1 MFSKYSKEQLQA
13 AVAALKNYK
22 EGSFIRHEWE
32 ELVSRLYHINDPA
45 IRAKMVG
52 EMETIMEKDPAFKNF
67 GMI

>member
-32 ELVSRLYHINDPA
+32 ELVSRLCHVNDPVL
-45 IRAKMVG
+45 REKMTR
-52 EMETIMEKDPAFKNF
+52 EMEAIVEKDPAFRNF